1 MTSSFAQKY
10 TLRSAWV
17 RSFLILSILTLGG
30 IAPANAE
37 TATAEN
43 EPQRNGPF
51 VLTNKL
57 LSDLLE
63 DEYEIRATLG
73 TSLVLQKG
81 ASVYSCSVVPD
92 QKTLSYQPYFACS
105 ELRERLAK
113 DE

>member
-10 TLRSAWV
+10 TARSAWV
-17 RSFLILSILTLGG
+17 RSLLVLSILTLGG
-30 IAPANAE
+30 FTPANAE
-37 TATAEN
+37 TAPAQK
-43 EPQRNGPF
+43 EPHRNGPF

-57 LSDLLE
+57 LTDLLE
-63 DEYEIRATLG
+63 DGYEIRATLG

-92 QKTLSYQPYFACS
+92 QKTLSYKPYFACS

>member
-1 MTSSFAQKY
+1 MISSFAQKY
-10 TLRSAWV
+10 TFGSEWV
-17 RSFLILSILTLGG
+17 RSLLVLSILTLGG
-30 IAPANAE
+30 FTPANAE
-37 TATAEN
+37 TPTAQN

-63 DEYEIRATLG
+63 DGYEIRATLG